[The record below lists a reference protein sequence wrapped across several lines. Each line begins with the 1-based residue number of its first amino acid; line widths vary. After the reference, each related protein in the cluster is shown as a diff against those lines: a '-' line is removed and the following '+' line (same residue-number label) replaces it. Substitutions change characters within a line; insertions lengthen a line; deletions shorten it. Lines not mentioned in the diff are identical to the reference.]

1 MDTSLCYC
9 CQYQQLKSFRS
20 FVRSYA
26 GYMYVCL
33 CAREGWVGSLPP
45 PLIYE
50 IEKILLQLLCLG
62 ETVWGAAYKQQF
74 YFICLTYPQGCRKGF
89 SGNCIVFLAV
99 AVNRVACYASMGLH
113 DGWLQGC
120 GLVKDNNDYDNDLL
134 PYYRFDCHF
143 KP

>member
-1 MDTSLCYC
+1 M
-9 CQYQQLKSFRS
+9 
-20 FVRSYA
+20 
-26 GYMYVCL
+26 
-33 CAREGWVGSLPP
+33 GSLPP
-45 PLIYE
+45 PTPLIYE
-50 IEKILLQLLCLG
+50 IEKILLQLLYLG
-62 ETVWGAAYKQQF
+62 ETVWRAAYK
-74 YFICLTYPQGCRKGF
+74 GCRKGF